1 MTNAFN
7 RSIVRIAKPYMPPFG
22 QIFGNRKA
30 VILARDDAMVAGNAF
45 PPLASVFDAWLV
57 GAPVP
62 VFELIRVTSDCEC
75 KELIPKTNTEGGD
88 IVLKRPLYLSDGF
101 STQFRVP
108 GTVTDEH
115 RIVMKCGG

>member
-1 MTNAFN
+1 MTNTFN
-7 RSIVRIAKPYMPPFG
+7 RSIVRIAKPHMPSFR

-45 PPLASVFDAWLV
+45 PPLASVFDARLV

-62 VFELIRVTSDCEC
+62 IFELIRVATDCEC
-75 KELIPKTNTEGGD
+75 KELIPKTNAKGGN
-88 IVLKRPLYLSDGF
+88 IVLKRPLYLCDSF

-115 RIVMKCGG
+115 RIVMECGG